1 MAVKSVRSQVK
12 SSLLE
17 QLREKLEVETDSE
30 IPRELRRQVDAYLA
44 FYDQFWAMT
53 VSLER
58 MDPEEKGYNDTSKER
73 RQVNTS
79 MLAILNHFN
88 SLGGKDAW
96 KIEPFLP
103 GGMQ

>member
-1 MAVKSVRSQVK
+1 MAVKSVRSQVR

-17 QLREKLEVETDSE
+17 QLREKLEVEKDAE

-53 VSLER
+53 QSLER

-73 RQVNTS
+73 RQVNGA
-79 MLAILNHFN
+79 MLSILSHLSNVT
-88 SLGGKDAW
+88 GKEIWSDGVVG
-96 KIEPFLP
+96 I
-103 GGMQ
+103 